1 MTSVQTKP
9 GANAY
14 DIFKTPFTDQ
24 EIQIAFDEFN
34 QKGTGEFGFDEIKF
48 VLECLE
54 ENVSPEEIDEMIRM
68 VDLDGNNLVNF
79 QEFYR
84 MATGQSLA
92 PLGVALP
99 PPQDI
104 RQVKKL
110 DQALEQRQK
119 MIEQAKLAGIPL
131 DKTKN
136 ATGN

>member
-1 MTSVQTKP
+1 M
-9 GANAY
+9 
-14 DIFKTPFTDQ
+14 
-24 EIQIAFDEFN
+24 
-34 QKGTGEFGFDEIKF
+34 
-48 VLECLE
+48 LECLE

-110 DQALEQRQK
+110 D
-119 MIEQAKLAGIPL
+119 
-131 DKTKN
+131 
-136 ATGN
+136 